1 MDVVRRMYLLT
12 SWWLLI
18 AQLDESIN
26 QNVFL
31 SSVTQAASA
40 VSSLAAAQYY
50 TVPGLRQAVA
60 ISCIVLIICIK
71 SLQIMSIL
79 LKAKSVDS
87 NR

>member
-1 MDVVRRMYLLT
+1 MVVIRRVYLLT

-40 VSSLAAAQYY
+40 VASLFELSITLSQASDKLLQYH
-50 TVPGLRQAVA
+50 
-60 ISCIVLIICIK
+60 VLY
-71 SLQIMSIL
+71 
-79 LKAKSVDS
+79 
-87 NR
+87 